1 MYRAFRS
8 WWSSRSPASP
18 RNEGHSR
25 TVSPSEERDQRS
37 MKCHPEFDR
46 GHCARPTPVSHPCET
61 TARKN
66 YLSCGVA
73 GALVRNKRET
83 PVSTSGRLGV
93 EVQILSLRPITQI
106 RTGKV
111 S

>member
-8 WWSSRSPASP
+8 GGSSRSPAAP

-46 GHCARPTPVSHPCET
+46 VHCAKPTPAPHPCEN

-66 YLSCGVA
+66 YLSFWVA
-73 GALVRNKRET
+73 CALVRNKRET

-93 EVQILSLRPITQI
+93 EVQILS
-106 RTGKV
+106 
-111 S
+111 